1 MTGDGEMIVSYDPL
15 LIVASVAVAMMASFT
30 GLRLLTGLRYLDS
43 ATRKAQLAKAA
54 MAIGGGIWSMHFVGM
69 LALRLPVPVAY
80 DLLYTLGSVLI
91 AILIT
96 GGGLAFMHLGV
107 RSRLK
112 TAAAGTLIGCGIV
125 AMHYVGMEALRG
137 SCIISYSP
145 LGFVLP
151 TMIAVLSST
160 FALTLAYKKRTLIQ
174 LSMGALLLGFTIS
187 SMHYSAMAFTA
198 FSPTATTILVE
209 RPILPDTYL
218 ALVVSVAAFIVCGLF
233 LLSALPLD
241 GPYPFRNRP
250 TLEADGKGGDAPVLA
265 DVSSSTEIAE
275 QQGRHAPDKPLGL
288 IRIPYE
294 RNNATYFITPDK
306 IRSIKA
312 DGHYTEIYDGAAHVF
327 CPWSLS
333 KLEEILKGATFLRT
347 HRSFLLNM
355 KYAAGYE
362 RQKDKAFVLVSG
374 QSREAIPVSRSHM
387 VDVRKALGL

>member
-1 MTGDGEMIVSYDPL
+1 MIVSYDPL
-15 LIVASVAVAMMASFT
+15 LVVASVAVATMASFT
-30 GLRLLTGLRYLDS
+30 GLRLLTGLRYVDS

-96 GGGLAFMHLGV
+96 GAGLALMHLGA
-107 RSRLK
+107 RSLSK
-112 TAAAGTLIGCGIV
+112 TVAAGTLIGCGIV
-125 AMHYVGMEALRG
+125 AMHYVGMEALQG
-137 SCIISYSP
+137 SCIVSYSP

-160 FALTLAYKKRTLIQ
+160 FALALAYKKRTLIQ
-174 LSMGALLLGFTIS
+174 LSLGAMVLGVTIS

-198 FSPTATTILVE
+198 FSPTETAVLVE
-209 RPILPDTYL
+209 RLMLPDTYL
-218 ALVVSVAAFIVCGLF
+218 ALVVAVAAFVVCGLF
-233 LLSALPLD
+233 LLSALPMD
-241 GPYPFRNRP
+241 GPRP
-250 TLEADGKGGDAPVLA
+250 VRDTTAPEADETRENASALA
-265 DVSSSTEIAE
+265 GVSASDEVAM
-275 QQGRHAPDKPLGL
+275 QLVGPMPPGPPGR

-294 RNNATYFITPDK
+294 RNNTTYFLTPDN
-306 IRSIKA
+306 IRSIRA

-333 KLEEILKGATFLRT
+333 KLEGMLKGTAFLRT

-355 KYAAGYE
+355 EHAAGFE
-362 RQKDKAFVLVSG
+362 RQKDKAFVLVAG

-387 VDVRKALGL
+387 GDVRKALGL